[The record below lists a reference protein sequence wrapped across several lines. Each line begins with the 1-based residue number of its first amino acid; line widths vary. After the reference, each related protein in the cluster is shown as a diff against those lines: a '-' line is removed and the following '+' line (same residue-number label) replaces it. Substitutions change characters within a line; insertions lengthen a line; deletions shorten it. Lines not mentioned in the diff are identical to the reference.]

1 MGFIDRPQRVWFRR
15 ALFQVHLWAG
25 VAIGLYVIA
34 ISLSGSIL
42 VFQQDL
48 LDDTHR
54 SAPSANNR
62 ISFGEAVS
70 LAQRAHPDSHLH
82 YIDNR
87 NRNADVVSVLLTN
100 ARGTQVVNVD
110 RASGRVVDDSLRQ
123 QRHSVLSFLEDL
135 HNQLLGGG
143 TG

>member
-42 VFQQDL
+42 VFQQDV
-48 LDDTHR
+48 LDDTQQTIGTA
-54 SAPSANNR
+54 SPAL
-62 ISFGEAVS
+62 SFGQAVE
-70 LAQRAHPDSHLH
+70 LAQQAHPEGKLL

-87 NRNADVVSVLLTN
+87 NRNPNVVSVLLN
-100 ARGTQVVNVD
+100 
-110 RASGRVVDDSLRQ
+110 
-123 QRHSVLSFLEDL
+123 
-135 HNQLLGGG
+135 
-143 TG
+143 